1 MLPNTECM
9 AVIACPVYCS
19 SNVSESHQSSI
30 DTELLADFAGDPIET
45 GALRKAI
52 TSPGASPTDKVFSVG
67 AVKSLTGHLEGT
79 AGLAGLMLC
88 MLRLDQHA
96 EPPLRYRNLNPY
108 VEASLAGWHVAHRLP
123 IQAGPAVSAHQ
134 NVTCAGTSSF
144 SMSGVNAHAIV
155 SQPGV
160 VDAGRQVA
168 SEWRRDRLFAATLIL
183 EGHPMLTRAVKE
195 VSTCALRTMHAL
207 LYLASQPVFLQ
218 KQCAGSSLCNNAL
231 YHMYVAVATSC
242 QASNQHISAACNYTA
257 LA

>member
-1 MLPNTECM
+1 MYSLDCSIVVVTADKVLCMLPDTECM
-9 AVIACPVYCS
+9 AVIACPVFS
-19 SNVSESHQSSI
+19 QAMSVNPHQSSI
-30 DTELLADFAGDPIET
+30 DTGLLTGFAGDPIET

-123 IQAGPAVSAHQ
+123 IQAGPAVSGHQ
-134 NVTCAGTSSF
+134 NVACAGTSSF

-168 SEWRRDRLFAATLIL
+168 SEWRRDRLFAAGLIL
-183 EGHPMLTRAVKE
+183 EGHVMLTRAVQE
-195 VSTCALRTMHAL
+195 VTSCALHTL
-207 LYLASQPVFLQ
+207 YTSLYLASQLMVCRKKVLVQF
-218 KQCAGSSLCNNAL
+218 
-231 YHMYVAVATSC
+231 V
-242 QASNQHISAACNYTA
+242 
-257 LA
+257 